1 MLHKYIIRSLACAL
15 AISGLA
21 TAHAQNITGY
31 RYWFNDDVANVTVVS
46 QPPSTVIDQTVT
58 ISSNALPVGHHLVTL
73 QFQDADG
80 KWSAPWTS
88 HFVQR
93 GTTVNALEYWFNDD
107 AAGSTTVNVTP
118 GAAPLMNT
126 PLNSNPLPVGFHTM
140 TVRTVDGRGERSVP
154 FTVGFTRN
162 GGAITGYEY
171 WLDDAVADRIAED
184 IGPGATVDLIDALPV
199 PTTEGDHLFTIRF
212 RDTEGGWSVPLSTTF
227 SFTVG
232 LNEILGVSNYLL
244 FPNPVS
250 DQLSLRVDAI
260 DATVFHV
267 HVIDASGRTALALEN
282 WSASGTAHRSWDI
295 ATLALGTYML
305 RITSADR
312 SIHLPFVKQ

>member
-1 MLHKYIIRSLACAL
+1 MLHKNIIRSLACAL
-15 AISGLA
+15 AISSLA
-21 TAHAQNITGY
+21 AAQAQNITGY
-31 RYWFNDDVANVTVVS
+31 RYWFNDNVAAATVVS
-46 QPPSTVIDQTVT
+46 LPPSTVTDQTVT
-58 ISSNALPVGHHLVTL
+58 FSSNALPVGHHLVTL

-88 HFVQR
+88 HFTQR
-93 GTTVNALEYWFNDD
+93 GTTVNALEYWFDD
-107 AAGSTTVNVTP
+107 NAAGSTTVNVTP
-118 GAAPLMNT
+118 GAAPLMNA
-126 PLNSNPLPVGFHTM
+126 PLNSNSLPVGFHTV
-140 TVRTVDGRGERSVP
+140 TVRTIDVRGERSVP

-212 RDTEGGWSVPLSTTF
+212 RDADGGWSAPLSSTF
-227 SFTVG
+227 NFTVG
-232 LNEILGVSNYLL
+232 LNEIPGVSNYLL

-260 DATVFHV
+260 DATALQVNI
-267 HVIDASGRTALALEN
+267 IDASGRIALALES

-295 ATLALGTYML
+295 ATLARGTYML